1 MKSKRLDKYDY
12 LIAMATLDVK
22 DDDVKMFEELDD
34 SDVVL
39 SDRITKKIDKLISKE
54 SNYKTSRAI
63 QFQKVLSKVAIIA
76 LVVMS
81 VMFAAMMSVSAI
93 RTAIWEIITE
103 WYEEYIAIGYEPE
116 EGYGVVEP
124 PKMIEEIRKPTLL
137 PLGVEEEIGINL
149 RSRFACDYYIGDEC
163 YASFCQ
169 SLLTKDINKLDSEGA
184 SMNEIMIGNYKAW
197 LFTYEN
203 KDYAY
208 IVWND
213 SEYSYQISSM
223 VLDANELILIAESVK

>member
-1 MKSKRLDKYDY
+1 MKSKKFDKYDY
-12 LIAMATLDVK
+12 LIAMATLDAK

-81 VMFAAMMSVSAI
+81 MMFAAMMSVSAI

-103 WYEEYIAIGYEPE
+103 WYEEYIAIGYESE
-116 EGYGVVEP
+116 EGLGVIDP

-137 PLGVEEEIGINL
+137 PLGAEEEIEINA
-149 RSRFACDYYIGDEC
+149 RSKFISAYYVGDEC
-163 YASFCQ
+163 FIVYKQLLLNSDAGNFDGDDVIITELMIGDNAAW
-169 SLLTKDINKLDSEGA
+169 LLTYEKEA
-184 SMNEIMIGNYKAW
+184 YK
-197 LFTYEN
+197 
-203 KDYAY
+203 Y
-208 IVWND
+208 ILWND
-213 SEYSYQISSM
+213 AKYAYQISSM
-223 VLDANELILIAESVK
+223 NLSVDELILVAKSVR

>member
-1 MKSKRLDKYDY
+1 MMKECLSACNTEKRHTRQVELSERVINNIEKIIRRESKVERFKQ
-12 LIAMATLDVK
+12 T
-22 DDDVKMFEELDD
+22 
-34 SDVVL
+34 
-39 SDRITKKIDKLISKE
+39 R
-54 SNYKTSRAI
+54 
-63 QFQKVLSKVAIIA
+63 KVLSKVAVIA
-76 LVVMS
+76 LIVISVV
-81 VMFAAMMSVSAI
+81 FTAMMSVSAI

-137 PLGVEEEIGINL
+137 PLGAEEEIGVNL
-149 RSRFACDYYIGDEC
+149 RSRFSSDYYIGDEC
-163 YASFCQ
+163 YVSFKQ
-169 SLLTKDINKLDSEGA
+169 SLLTNHTSNLDGEGA
-184 SMNEIMIGNYKAW
+184 SVEEIMIGKHQAW

-203 KDYAY
+203 KDYVY

-223 VLDANELILIAESVK
+223 ILSIDELLLIAESIK

>member
-76 LVVMS
+76 LVVML

-137 PLGVEEEIGINL
+137 PLGVEEEIGMSARSMFTCNYYLGEDCYVSYKQLLL
-149 RSRFACDYYIGDEC
+149 RNDIGM
-163 YASFCQ
+163 
-169 SLLTKDINKLDSEGA
+169 LDGDDAIISETMVGK
-184 SMNEIMIGNYKAW
+184 YKGW
-197 LFTYEN
+197 LFTYE
-203 KDYAY
+203 KEEY
-208 IVWND
+208 IIVVWND
-213 SEYSYQISSM
+213 AEYSYHLSSTF
-223 VLDANELILIAESVK
+223 LTIDELILIAQSVK